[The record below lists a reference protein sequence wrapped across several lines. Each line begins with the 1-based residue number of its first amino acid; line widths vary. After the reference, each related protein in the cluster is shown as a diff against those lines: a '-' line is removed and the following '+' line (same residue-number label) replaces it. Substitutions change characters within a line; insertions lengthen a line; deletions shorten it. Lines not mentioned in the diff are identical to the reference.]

1 MVDVK
6 IDMTAACT
14 TCTHAMLACHNLNSI
29 PGAHLDWPAQAR
41 PGPPIAHVELQSRET
56 KLMRK
61 TPAGSGRLHV
71 SRFQSQ
77 FYSGAVALIV
87 GPPYLNETGEVTVS
101 FYCPSTCGIDVK
113 GGSISKKRKSKEKR
127 KRGRKGEGETKATYM
142 T

>member
-1 MVDVK
+1 
-6 IDMTAACT
+6 
-14 TCTHAMLACHNLNSI
+14 MLACHNLNSI

-101 FYCPSTCGIDVK
+101 FYCPSTCDIDVK
-113 GGSISKKRKSKEKR
+113 EGSIKEKEKQNKKRKEEEKEKEKEEEKQKPR
-127 KRGRKGEGETKATYM
+127 T
-142 T
+142 

>member
-1 MVDVK
+1 
-6 IDMTAACT
+6 
-14 TCTHAMLACHNLNSI
+14 
-29 PGAHLDWPAQAR
+29 
-41 PGPPIAHVELQSRET
+41 
-56 KLMRK
+56 MRK

-101 FYCPSTCGIDVK
+101 FYCPSTCDIHVK
-113 GGSISKKRKSKEKR
+113 GGLSKEEKR
-127 KRGRKGEGETKATYM
+127 KEKKSKARKRRKKKKATDM